1 VDGVGT
7 GDLKE
12 STQPGSPRI
21 DHYQLERELG
31 RGGMAVVFLAHDQ
44 KHGRRV
50 AVKILHAELAAMLG
64 PERFVQ
70 EIRVLAALQH
80 PHILGLIDSGV
91 LADHAG
97 ELRGRPYYVMPY
109 VEGET
114 LRRRLEREGPLPV
127 PEAVRIA
134 TEVAGALAYAHR
146 HGVIHRDI
154 KPENILLHDGSA
166 LVADF
171 GIALAVE
178 QAGGARMTQT
188 GMSLGTPQYMA
199 PEQAMG
205 EKTVDARADVYAL
218 GCVLYEMLTGEP
230 PFTGPSAQAIVARV
244 MTEQPVAPA
253 ARRAT
258 IPAHVEDA
266 VLTAIEKLPAD
277 RFASAADFGTALA
290 DPLARPRRTHR
301 APATARAVKRWPVAI
316 LAGTTLAMTVVAA
329 WALLRPTASH
339 IVAGG
344 PVYETSIALADS
356 TPLAYVGSS
365 PLGVGTPALAVSPD
379 GMTLV
384 FVGQSG
390 ATTRLYQRRLD
401 ASAVAVLPGTDGAY
415 GPFFSPDGQSVGFFS
430 GGTVKRTN
438 LQTGATVS
446 LAELVLPYGGVWLA
460 EGRILIAAQEG
471 DQLVA
476 VPSTGGAPAVIGSPE
491 VTRRAV
497 FPSPLPGDSTVLM
510 STIDSHLAVAS
521 TGSGR
526 MELLGP
532 DGPVRVDS
540 VKQTSRLF
548 VGTNPRYVTSGHL
561 LYHSLDATVMAVPFD
576 PRTRRALG
584 PAVPVLSGV
593 RLESIWGVGQ
603 LAVTRDG
610 TLIYARGANGRL
622 NTLVWRDD
630 RGRVDTLK
638 AFGRADYGDLDL
650 SADGTGLVT
659 HICTSQGSCAPRALR
674 LGEGIQVT
682 LPADQAPHIGS
693 GAVGWADRGQTV
705 FDRRGTRPDGTT
717 DGTVIYAP
725 EDPTRAQVVPKA
737 GVLDVARDGR
747 VLFERG
753 DSLFVAPNVAALTSE
768 QTATGFRLPEP
779 DAWGHQ
785 LRQGGDWVA
794 YTARSEQAGEYVV
807 FVARTHPPYEHW
819 RASPRGGEEP
829 VWSPDG
835 ALVYR
840 EGNRWMRVSVPN
852 VPGGSPGAA
861 QFLFAG
867 AYLNVLGRS
876 HDIAPDGRHLL
887 IAGPSEL
894 TTTSLT
900 VVTNWVTRLPAQ
912 APPR

>member
-1 VDGVGT
+1 MDGAGT

-12 STQPGSPRI
+12 PIRPAPPRI
-21 DHYQLERELG
+21 ELYDLERELG
-31 RGGMAVVFLAHDQ
+31 RGGMAAVYLAHDR

-91 LADHAG
+91 FADSAG

-114 LRRRLEREGPLPV
+114 LRTRLEREGPQPI
-127 PEAVRIA
+127 PESVRIA

-178 QAGGARMTQT
+178 QAGGTRMTQT

-205 EKTVDARADVYAL
+205 EKAVDARADVYAL

-258 IPAHVEDA
+258 IPSHVEDA

-277 RFASAADFGTALA
+277 RFANAADFATALA
-290 DPLARPRRTHR
+290 DPLARPRRSHRSPQAAR
-301 APATARAVKRWPVAI
+301 APAHWPIAV
-316 LAGTTLAMTVVAA
+316 LAGTTLVMTAVAA
-329 WALLRPTASH
+329 WAWLRPAPSR
-339 IVAGG
+339 VVRSG
-344 PVYETSIALADS
+344 PVYETSIALPDS
-356 TPLAYVGSS
+356 TAVAYVGSS
-365 PLGVGTPALAVSPD
+365 PLGIGTPAFVVSPD

-384 FVGQSG
+384 FVGQNG
-390 ATTRLYQRRLD
+390 GTTRLYQRRMD
-401 ASAVAVLPGTDGAY
+401 ASVVAALPGTDGAY
-415 GPFFSPDGQSVGFFS
+415 APFFSPDGQSVGFFS
-430 GGTVKRTN
+430 GGMVKRTN
-438 LQTGATVS
+438 LQSGATVS

-460 EGRILIAAQEG
+460 DGRILVAAEEG

-476 VPSTGGAPAVIGSPE
+476 VPSTGGTPTVIGPPE
-491 VTRRAV
+491 LAARAV
-497 FPSPLPGDSTVLM
+497 FPSPLPGDSTMLM
-510 STIDSHLAVAS
+510 STADSHLAVAS
-521 TGSGR
+521 TSTAR

-532 DGPVRVDS
+532 DGPVPVDS
-540 VKQTSRLF
+540 VKPTSRLF
-548 VGTNPRYVTSGHL
+548 AGTNPRYIASGHL
-561 LYHSLDATVMAVPFD
+561 LYHSLDGAVMALPFD
-576 PRTRRALG
+576 PRARRALG
-584 PAVPVLSGV
+584 PPLPVLSGV

-603 LAVTRDG
+603 LAVTPDG
-610 TLIYARGANGRL
+610 TVIYARGVNGRL
-622 NTLVWRDD
+622 NPLVWRDD
-630 RGRVDTLK
+630 RGRVDTLT

-650 SADGTGLVT
+650 SPDGTRLVIR
-659 HICTSQGSCAPRALR
+659 ICTSQGSCAPRVLR
-674 LGEGIQVT
+674 LREGVQVT
-682 LPADQAPHIGS
+682 LPTDDPSYIGS
-693 GAVGWADRGQTV
+693 GAVGWVDHGDAV
-705 FDRRGTRPDGTT
+705 FDRRTTMPNGTPGGTM
-717 DGTVIYAP
+717 IYAP
-725 EDPTRAQVVPKA
+725 DDPARAQAVPKTR
-737 GVLDVARDGR
+737 VQDVARDGHA
-747 VLFERG
+747 LFERG
-753 DSLFVAPNVAALTSE
+753 DSLFVVPNVAALIAG
-768 QTATGFRLPEP
+768 QTTAGFRLPEP
-779 DAWGHQ
+779 DAWGLQ
-785 LRQGGDWVA
+785 LRQGGEWVA
-794 YTARSEQAGEYVV
+794 YTARSEQVGEYVV
-807 FVARTHPPYEHW
+807 FVARTRPPYEHW

-829 VWSPDG
+829 VWSLDG

-840 EGNRWMRVSVPN
+840 EGNRWMRVAVAN
-852 VPGGSPGAA
+852 APGRSPGAA
-861 QFLFAG
+861 QFLFSG
-867 AYLNVLGRS
+867 PYLNVLGRS

-900 VVTNWVTRLPAQ
+900 VVTNWVTRLPGQ
-912 APPR
+912 AVSR